1 MWKYFVSGKVHLHC
15 NVLVSCLLDTKNNL
29 INKYYIYSS
38 AAYLVINLVVS
49 SISTVH

>member
-1 MWKYFVSGKVHLHC
+1 MWEYFISGKVHFYY

-38 AAYLVINLVVS
+38 AAYSVINLVVS